1 MMNTFQKRVLSFLI
15 DNAIYVVLAL
25 LVAGISIQD
34 PNFLSFGSLRNIL
47 LSSSTK
53 LILALGSA
61 MVLISGGV
69 DLSAGRVVGLAAVL
83 AASLL
88 QIQDYPRR
96 FYPELEQWPLLVPI
110 LLAVIIGA
118 GIGALNGLAV
128 ARLRIPPFIATLGS
142 MVIVYGVNL
151 IYFDQEPNNSQPIGG
166 LRPDFTELGSGSFLT
181 MPIIVIIAALV
192 LGWAWILFNKTLTGK
207 SMYAIGG
214 NREAARVSGI
224 NVNGTL
230 VRIYAMASGL
240 AALAGVLEAAR
251 SGGAKSNY
259 GEMYELDAIAACV
272 VGGVSTSGG
281 IGTVPGVLAGVLI
294 FSVINY
300 GLTFI
305 GMNPNLQF
313 IVKGLIIITAVAI
326 DVRKYWQRS

>member
-1 MMNTFQKRVLSFLI
+1 MMTSFQKRILTFLLE
-15 DNAIYVVLAL
+15 NAIYVVLVL

-69 DLSAGRVVGLAAVL
+69 DLSAGRVVGFAAVL
-83 AASLL
+83 SASML
-88 QIQDYPRR
+88 QIEDYPRR
-96 FYPELEQWPLLVPI
+96 FYPALSQLPLLGPI
-110 LLAVIIGA
+110 LLALVLGA
-118 GIGALNGLAV
+118 VIGALNGLAV
-128 ARLRIPPFIATLGS
+128 AKLRIPPFIATLGS
-142 MVIVYGVNL
+142 MVIVFGLNL

-166 LRPDFTELGSGSFLT
+166 LRTDFTDLGSGAIFG
-181 MPIIVIIAALV
+181 MPIIVLIAAAV
-192 LGWAWILFNKTLTGK
+192 FGIAWILFNKTLTGK

-224 NVNGTL
+224 NVDATL
-230 VRIYAMASGL
+230 IRIYATASAL
-240 AALAGVLEAAR
+240 AALAGILEAAR

>member
-1 MMNTFQKRVLSFLI
+1 MINTFQKRILTFLLE
-15 DNAIYVVLAL
+15 NAIYVVLVL
-25 LVAGISIQD
+25 LVVGISIQD
-34 PNFLSFGSLRNIL
+34 PNFLSLGSLRNIL

-69 DLSAGRVVGLAAVL
+69 DLSAGRVVGFAAVL
-83 AASLL
+83 SASML
-88 QIQDYPRR
+88 QIEDYPRR
-96 FYPELEQWPLLVPI
+96 FYPALSQVPLLGPI
-110 LLAVIIGA
+110 LLALALGA
-118 GIGALNGLAV
+118 VIGALNGLAV
-128 ARLRIPPFIATLGS
+128 AKLRIPPFIATLGS
-142 MVIVYGVNL
+142 MVIVFGLNL

-166 LRPDFTELGSGSFLT
+166 LRPDFTDLGSGAIFG
-181 MPIIVIIAALV
+181 MPIIVLIAAAV
-192 LGWAWILFNKTLTGK
+192 FGIAWVLFNKTLIGK

-224 NVNGTL
+224 NVDATL
-230 VRIYAMASGL
+230 IRIYATASAL
-240 AALAGVLEAAR
+240 AALAGILEAAR

>member
-1 MMNTFQKRVLSFLI
+1 MMNTFQKRILTFLLE
-15 DNAIYVVLAL
+15 NAIYVVLVL

-69 DLSAGRVVGLAAVL
+69 DLSAGRVVGFAAVL
-83 AASLL
+83 SASML
-88 QIQDYPRR
+88 QIEDYPRR
-96 FYPELEQWPLLVPI
+96 FFPALSQLPLLGPI
-110 LLAVIIGA
+110 LLALALGA
-118 GIGALNGLAV
+118 VIGALNGLAV
-128 ARLRIPPFIATLGS
+128 AKLRIPPFIATLGS
-142 MVIVYGVNL
+142 MVIVFGLNL

-166 LRPDFTELGSGSFLT
+166 LRPDFTDLGSGAVFG
-181 MPIIVIIAALV
+181 MPIIVLIAAAV
-192 LGWAWILFNKTLTGK
+192 FGIAWILFNKTLTGK

-224 NVNGTL
+224 NVDATL
-230 VRIYAMASGL
+230 IRIYATASAL
-240 AALAGVLEAAR
+240 AALAGILEAAR

>member
-1 MMNTFQKRVLSFLI
+1 MMNTFQKRVLTFLLE
-15 DNAIYVVLAL
+15 NAIYVVLVL

-69 DLSAGRVVGLAAVL
+69 DLSAGRVVGFAAVL
-83 AASLL
+83 SASML
-88 QIQDYPRR
+88 QIEDYPRR
-96 FYPELEQWPLLVPI
+96 FYPALSQLPLLGPI
-110 LLAVIIGA
+110 LLAIALGAVIG
-118 GIGALNGLAV
+118 GLNGLAV
-128 ARLRIPPFIATLGS
+128 AKLRIPPFIATLGS
-142 MVIVYGVNL
+142 MVIVFGLNL

-166 LRPDFTELGSGSFLT
+166 LRPDFTDLGSGAVFGL
-181 MPIIVIIAALV
+181 PIIVIIAAVVFGL
-192 LGWAWILFNKTLTGK
+192 AWVLFNKTLTGK

-224 NVNGTL
+224 NVDATL
-230 VRIYAMASGL
+230 IRIYAAASAL
-240 AALAGVLEAAR
+240 AALAGILEAAR

>member
-1 MMNTFQKRVLSFLI
+1 
-15 DNAIYVVLAL
+15 
-25 LVAGISIQD
+25 VA
-34 PNFLSFGSLRNIL
+34 
-47 LSSSTK
+47 K
-53 LILALGSA
+53 
-61 MVLISGGV
+61 
-69 DLSAGRVVGLAAVL
+69 
-83 AASLL
+83 
-88 QIQDYPRR
+88 
-96 FYPELEQWPLLVPI
+96 
-110 LLAVIIGA
+110 
-118 GIGALNGLAV
+118 
-128 ARLRIPPFIATLGS
+128 LRIPPFIATLGS
-142 MVIVYGVNL
+142 MVIVFGLNL

-166 LRPDFTELGSGSFLT
+166 LRPDFTDLGSGAIFGI
-181 MPIIVIIAALV
+181 PIIVLIAAAV
-192 LGWAWILFNKTLTGK
+192 FGIAWILFNKTLTGK

-224 NVNGTL
+224 NVDASL
-230 VRIYAMASGL
+230 IRIYATASAL
-240 AALAGVLEAAR
+240 AALAGILEAAR

>member
-1 MMNTFQKRVLSFLI
+1 MMNTFQKRVLTFLLE
-15 DNAIYVVLAL
+15 NAIYVVLVL

-69 DLSAGRVVGLAAVL
+69 DLSAGRVVGFAAVMS
-83 AASLL
+83 ASLL
-88 QIQDYPRR
+88 QIEDYPRR
-96 FYPELEQWPLLVPI
+96 FYPELSQLPLIGPI
-110 LLAVIIGA
+110 VLALALGAVIGA
-118 GIGALNGLAV
+118 MNGLAV
-128 ARLRIPPFIATLGS
+128 AKLRIPPFIATLGS
-142 MVIVYGVNL
+142 MVIVFGLNL

-166 LRPDFTELGSGSFLT
+166 LRPDFTNLGSGAVFGI
-181 MPIIVIIAALV
+181 PIIVLIAAAV
-192 LGWAWILFNKTLTGK
+192 FGVAWVLFNKTLTGK

-224 NVNGTL
+224 NVDATL
-230 VRIYAMASGL
+230 IRIYATASAL
-240 AALAGVLEAAR
+240 AALAGILEAAR

>member
-1 MMNTFQKRVLSFLI
+1 MMNTFQRRVLTFLLE
-15 DNAIYVVLAL
+15 NAIYVVLVL

-34 PNFLSFGSLRNIL
+34 PNFLSLGSLRNIL

-69 DLSAGRVVGLAAVL
+69 DLSAGRVVGFAAVL
-83 AASLL
+83 SASFL
-88 QIQDYPRR
+88 QIDDYPRR
-96 FYPELEQWPLLVPI
+96 FYPALSQLPLLGPI
-110 LLAVIIGA
+110 LLAVAVGA
-118 GIGALNGLAV
+118 VIGALNGLAV
-128 ARLRIPPFIATLGS
+128 AKLRIPPFIATLGS
-142 MVIVYGVNL
+142 MVIVFGLNL

-166 LRPDFTELGSGSFLT
+166 LRSDFTELGSGAIMGL
-181 MPIIVIIAALV
+181 PIIVLIAAVVFAL
-192 LGWAWILFNKTLTGK
+192 AWVLFNKTLTGK

-224 NVNGTL
+224 NVDATL
-230 VRIYAMASGL
+230 IRIYATASAL
-240 AALAGVLEAAR
+240 AALAGILEAAR

-313 IVKGLIIITAVAI
+313 IVKGLIIIAAVAI

>member
-1 MMNTFQKRVLSFLI
+1 MMNTFQKRVLTFLLE
-15 DNAIYVVLAL
+15 NAIYVVLVL

-34 PNFLSFGSLRNIL
+34 PNFLSLGSLRNIL

-69 DLSAGRVVGLAAVL
+69 DLSAGRVVGFAAVL
-83 AASLL
+83 SASFL
-88 QIQDYPRR
+88 QIEDYPRR
-96 FYPELEQWPLLVPI
+96 FYPALSQIPLLGPI
-110 LLAVIIGA
+110 LLAIALGAVIGA
-118 GIGALNGLAV
+118 MNGLAV
-128 ARLRIPPFIATLGS
+128 AKLRIPPFIATLGS
-142 MVIVYGVNL
+142 MVIVFGLNL

-166 LRPDFTELGSGSFLT
+166 LRADFTDLGSGAIFG
-181 MPIIVIIAALV
+181 MPIIILIAAAV
-192 LGWAWILFNKTLTGK
+192 FAVAWVLFNKTLTGK

-224 NVNGTL
+224 NVDATL
-230 VRIYAMASGL
+230 IRIYATASAL
-240 AALAGVLEAAR
+240 AALAGILEAAR

>member
-1 MMNTFQKRVLSFLI
+1 MMNTLQKRILTFLLE
-15 DNAIYVVLAL
+15 NAIYVVLVL
-25 LVAGISIQD
+25 LVVGISIQD

-69 DLSAGRVVGLAAVL
+69 DLSAGRVVGFAAVL
-83 AASLL
+83 SASML
-88 QIQDYPRR
+88 QIEDYPRR
-96 FYPELEQWPLLVPI
+96 FYPALSQVPLLGPI
-110 LLAVIIGA
+110 LLALALGA

-128 ARLRIPPFIATLGS
+128 AKLRIPPFIATLGS
-142 MVIVYGVNL
+142 MVIVFGLNL

-166 LRPDFTELGSGSFLT
+166 LRTDFTDLGSGAIFG
-181 MPIIVIIAALV
+181 MPIIVLIAAAV
-192 LGWAWILFNKTLTGK
+192 FGIAWVLFNKTLTGK

-224 NVNGTL
+224 NVDATL
-230 VRIYAMASGL
+230 IRIYATASAL
-240 AALAGVLEAAR
+240 AALAGILEAAR

>member
-1 MMNTFQKRVLSFLI
+1 MLNTFQKRVLTFLLE
-15 DNAIYVVLAL
+15 NAIYVVLVL

-34 PNFLSFGSLRNIL
+34 PNFLSLGSLRNIL

-69 DLSAGRVVGLAAVL
+69 DLSAGRVVGFAAVL
-83 AASLL
+83 SASFL
-88 QIQDYPRR
+88 QIEDYPRR
-96 FYPELEQWPLLVPI
+96 FYPALSQIPLLGPI
-110 LLAVIIGA
+110 LLAIALGAVIGA
-118 GIGALNGLAV
+118 MNGLAV
-128 ARLRIPPFIATLGS
+128 AKLRIPPFIATLGS
-142 MVIVYGVNL
+142 MVIVFGLNL

-166 LRPDFTELGSGSFLT
+166 LRSDFTDLGSGAIFG
-181 MPIIVIIAALV
+181 MPIIILIAAAV
-192 LGWAWILFNKTLTGK
+192 FGVAWVLFNKTLTGK

-224 NVNGTL
+224 NVDATL
-230 VRIYAMASGL
+230 IRIYATASAL
-240 AALAGVLEAAR
+240 AALAGILEAAR

>member
-1 MMNTFQKRVLSFLI
+1 MMNSFQKRLLTFLI
-15 DNAIYVVLAL
+15 DNAIYVVLFL

-34 PNFLSFGSLRNIL
+34 PNFLSIGSLRNIL

-83 AASLL
+83 SASLL
-88 QIQDYPRR
+88 QIDDYPRR
-96 FYPELEQWPLLVPI
+96 FYPALSQLPLFVPI
-110 LLAVIIGA
+110 GLAVLAGA
-118 GIGALNGLAV
+118 LFGALNGLAV
-128 ARLRIPPFIATLGS
+128 AKLKIPPFIATLGS
-142 MVIVYGVNL
+142 MVIVFGLNL

-166 LRPDFTELGSGSFLT
+166 LRSDFTALGSGTLASI
-181 MPIIVIIAALV
+181 PIIVMIAAIVFGL
-192 LGWAWILFNKTLTGK
+192 AWILFNKTLTGK

-224 NVNGTL
+224 NVNSTL
-230 VRIYAMASGL
+230 IRIYATASGL

-305 GMNPNLQF
+305 GMNPNLQY

-326 DVRKYWQRS
+326 DVRKYWQKA

>member
-1 MMNTFQKRVLSFLI
+1 MMNTFQKRVLTFLLE
-15 DNAIYVVLAL
+15 NAIYVVLVL

-69 DLSAGRVVGLAAVL
+69 DLSAGRVVGFAAGL
-83 AASLL
+83 SASML
-88 QIQDYPRR
+88 QIEDYPRR
-96 FYPELEQWPLLVPI
+96 FYPALSQLPLLGPI
-110 LLAVIIGA
+110 LLAIALGAVIG
-118 GIGALNGLAV
+118 GLNGLAV
-128 ARLRIPPFIATLGS
+128 AKLRIPPFIATLGS
-142 MVIVYGVNL
+142 MVIVFGLNL

-166 LRPDFTELGSGSFLT
+166 LRPDFTDLGSGAVFGL
-181 MPIIVIIAALV
+181 PIIVIIAAVVFGL
-192 LGWAWILFNKTLTGK
+192 AWVLFNKTLTGK

-224 NVNGTL
+224 NVDATL
-230 VRIYAMASGL
+230 IRIYAAASAL
-240 AALAGVLEAAR
+240 AALAGILEAAR

>member
-1 MMNTFQKRVLSFLI
+1 MMNSFQKRILTFLLE
-15 DNAIYVVLAL
+15 NAIYVVLVL

-69 DLSAGRVVGLAAVL
+69 DLSAGRVVGFAAVL
-83 AASLL
+83 SASML
-88 QIQDYPRR
+88 QIEDYPRR
-96 FYPELEQWPLLVPI
+96 FYPALSQLPLLGPI
-110 LLAVIIGA
+110 LLALILGA
-118 GIGALNGLAV
+118 VIGALNGLAV
-128 ARLRIPPFIATLGS
+128 AKLRIPPFIATLGS
-142 MVIVYGVNL
+142 MVIVFGLNL

-166 LRPDFTELGSGSFLT
+166 LRPDFTDLGSGAIFG
-181 MPIIVIIAALV
+181 MPIIVLIAAAV
-192 LGWAWILFNKTLTGK
+192 FGIAWILFNKTLTGK

-224 NVNGTL
+224 NVDATL
-230 VRIYAMASGL
+230 IRIYATASAL
-240 AALAGVLEAAR
+240 AALAGILEAAR